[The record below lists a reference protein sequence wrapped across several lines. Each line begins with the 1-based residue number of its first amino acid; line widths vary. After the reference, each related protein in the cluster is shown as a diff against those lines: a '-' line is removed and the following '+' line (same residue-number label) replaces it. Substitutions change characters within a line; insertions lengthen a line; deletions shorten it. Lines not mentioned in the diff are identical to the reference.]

1 MSYPIS
7 SCVMDYRPSDG
18 YSQALK
24 TSSKNNIVPHGKSD
38 GSTHDEVL
46 RPIDGGWLFL
56 PIVDVGL
63 SVILTAP
70 AVFRW
75 TASANYDRHLRAAE
89 LLGNCSELL
98 LHQSDIVIM

>member
-24 TSSKNNIVPHGKSD
+24 TSSKNNMVPHGKSD
-38 GSTHDEVL
+38 SSTHHEML
-46 RPIDGGWLFL
+46 RPPMMVDGLRCY
-56 PIVDVGL
+56 IVDMLLGL

-89 LLGNCSELL
+89 LLGNCSYSIRMIE
-98 LHQSDIVIM
+98 